1 MTQHDPQ
8 PADADADGGNGRNDD
23 DHPVRESSRTVPV
36 GAFVA
41 AVLVAGALG
50 ILAVV
55 ALAGGGDDTDA
66 ADDARFAAGRFAER
80 FLTFEHDELDD
91 WKADVLSLST
101 GGFASEVEEVEEGL
115 RRLIG
120 ESELDAQTQVTE
132 IFVGDVDSGTAAV
145 VVIYDRDVSGESGVR
160 SETDRYMQLELN
172 LVDGDWLVDNVLD
185 ISTAGGLGDPGQTAT
200 PDPTPDPTPDT
211 TPDTSVP
218 TPEAE
223 TPTTSTPEN

>member
-1 MTQHDPQ
+1 MTDLETDT
-8 PADADADGGNGRNDD
+8 PADDADPAGS
-23 DHPVRESSRTVPV
+23 PTPRTVPV
-36 GAFVA
+36 GAFIA

-55 ALAGGGDDTDA
+55 ALAGGGDSDDA
-66 ADDARFAAGRFAER
+66 SDDARFAAGRFAER
-80 FLTFEHDELDD
+80 FLTFDHAELDD

-101 GGFASEVEEVEEGL
+101 GGFAGEVEDVEAGL

-120 ESELDAQTQVTE
+120 ESELDAETQVTE
-132 IFVGDVDSGTAAV
+132 IFVGDVDSGTASV

-185 ISTAGGLGDPGQTAT
+185 ISTAGGLDDPAQSPAPGSTAPEGT
-200 PDPTPDPTPDT
+200 APAPDP
-211 TPDTSVP
+211 
-218 TPEAE
+218 E
-223 TPTTSTPEN
+223 TPSTSTPGG

>member
-1 MTQHDPQ
+1 MNGDESRP
-8 PADADADGGNGRNDD
+8 PDDADQPGTAT
-23 DHPVRESSRTVPV
+23 PRTVPV
-36 GAFVA
+36 GAFIA

-55 ALAGGGDDTDA
+55 ALAGGGNDDDA

-80 FLTFEHDELDD
+80 FLTFDHDELDD

-101 GGFASEVEEVEEGL
+101 GGFAGEVEDVEEGL

-132 IFVGDVDSGTAAV
+132 IFVGDVDNGTASV
-145 VVIYDRDVSGESGVR
+145 VVIYDRDVTGGSGVR

-185 ISTAGGLGDPGQTAT
+185 ISTAGGLGDPDQSSG
-200 PDPTPDPTPDT
+200 PDT
-211 TPDTSVP
+211 TAPSSEPET
-218 TPEAE
+218 TP
-223 TPTTSTPEN
+223 TSTPGG